1 MKELGLDSD
10 GGLIRFG
17 EAGRAGTAVVILLAS
32 LPPVEAENEEGA
44 TPTNKQA
51 MDSIGDDA

>member
-1 MKELGLDSD
+1 LDSD